1 VHATRAGREMSSGVP
16 DLGWGAGGMVASDLA
31 VEYGSSVLT
40 PMWRCPVVVVACTH
54 QHMDARRFL
63 VGRDADGVVAVRPDL
78 APAPPGILVVR
89 RCKLA
94 VRTYSSCGSQAVS
107 TGHSP

>member
-1 VHATRAGREMSSGVP
+1 MHATRAGREMSSGVP

-63 VGRDADGVVAVRPDL
+63 VGRDADGVVFCSALSRATASPVGAAVRCDL
-78 APAPPGILVVR
+78 IWHRHRLGF
-89 RCKLA
+89 
-94 VRTYSSCGSQAVS
+94 S
-107 TGHSP
+107 